1 MEIQQ
6 PVVLIAD
13 DEDGIRELLKIALCQ
28 SGFQVLEAEDGEAA
42 IKMIRSS
49 NIDVVISDVLMP
61 QLSGIQV
68 LEIMRSEGIQTPFV
82 LISGCASDIVATAQR
97 LGVFDFI
104 QKPFD
109 FGIISNIV
117 SAAVRSKIAQA

>member
-1 MEIQQ
+1 
-6 PVVLIAD
+6 
-13 DEDGIRELLKIALCQ
+13 
-28 SGFQVLEAEDGEAA
+28 
-42 IKMIRSS
+42 
-49 NIDVVISDVLMP
+49 MP